1 VDVIGWMELRAAS
14 LVSAVVL
21 FYEVPMR
28 VSLLIAACALAMAG
42 LTACHQEGPGE
53 RAGRSLDNAG
63 QSVRDTLDPPRG
75 PVESAGRKVDRTLG
89 N

>member
-1 VDVIGWMELRAAS
+1 
-14 LVSAVVL
+14 
-21 FYEVPMR
+21 MR
-28 VSLLIAACALAMAG
+28 ISLLIAACALSLAG
-42 LTACHQEGPGE
+42 LTACHEEGPGE
-53 RAGRSLDNAG
+53 RAGRNIDHAG